1 MRQKFEEAF
10 EVMKDLYM
18 FMHEDEE
25 ALWFKHRITRAYIK
39 IVK

>member
-18 FMHEDEE
+18 YMHEDES
-25 ALWFKHRITRAYIK
+25 ALYFKHKITREYIRVQK
-39 IVK
+39 

>member
-1 MRQKFEEAF
+1 MKQKFEEAF

-25 ALWFKHRITRAYIK
+25 ALYFKHTITREYIRVQK
-39 IVK
+39 